1 MPEFTYQKS
10 SYSDH
15 EDECVEVATN
25 IPHTIAIRDSKD
37 PLGPILRLGP
47 ASWAAFNDAVA
58 AGRFERG

>member
-10 SYSDH
+10 SYSNP
-15 EDECVEVATN
+15 ERECVEVATN